1 VTLVA
6 AVVLLR
12 ILIPGGGANLQHSS
26 QTSGR
31 VHVADHIGIAYEL
44 TATGAAPSSAT
55 PKVARA
61 VDGAEVGFSIDLL
74 SNLASSAGSGNV
86 LVSPSSLATALAML
100 ELGASGTTE
109 QGIATT
115 LDTAGLSAGDQAAGW
130 HALAALLATETST
143 GAASL
148 KLEPELDIANALFLQ
163 EHFSALSGF
172 VRGLSSE
179 FQSGLWQVDF
189 ANDLAGATNAINQWT
204 SEHTMGLIKQLFS
217 PGALTRQTVLVLA
230 DAVYLHADW
239 AQSFQ
244 STTSDEPFYVASGPV
259 EDVGFMH
266 SAPTDSKNALT
277 VPVAVSSVYDAVELP
292 YAGKKLSALVV
303 MPIGSSLRQFVS
315 SLTPTA
321 LARIVSGLSSEGGAV
336 DLSMPAFTLRSDYEL
351 NQTLSTM
358 GMSQAFSPGADFSG
372 ITTQERLQVNA
383 VEQHAYLQV
392 TPKGTTAAAATGVG
406 VIMSLSR
413 PRHPI
418 VIDHPFLFFIRDNA
432 TGAVLFESLVENPA
446 P

>member
-1 VTLVA
+1 
-6 AVVLLR
+6 
-12 ILIPGGGANLQHSS
+12 
-26 QTSGR
+26 
-31 VHVADHIGIAYEL
+31 
-44 TATGAAPSSAT
+44 
-55 PKVARA
+55 
-61 VDGAEVGFSIDLL
+61 
-74 SNLASSAGSGNV
+74 
-86 LVSPSSLATALAML
+86 ML

-143 GAASL
+143 GAASS

-163 EHFSALSGF
+163 EHFSALPGF

-204 SEHTMGLIKQLFS
+204 SEHTMGLIRQLFS

-244 STTSDEPFYVASGPV
+244 STTSDESFYVASGAV
-259 EDVGFMH
+259 EDVAFMH

-336 DLSMPAFTLRSDYEL
+336 DLSMPAFSLRSDYEL

-358 GMSQAFSPGADFSG
+358 GMSQAFSPGADFRG

-432 TGAVLFESLVENPA
+432 TGAILFESLVENPA